1 MACDVCLAFSASDE
15 ELKNYVLLDD
25 RWGRSRRKQPEKK
38 ILTWDVFALLYRAA
52 FMTPSKV
59 PVSPK
64 PDVVWQAGAVVGLTT
79 AGLWAKNKLKDVF
92 MISALANESLNIK
105 ENDVPKAG
113 FRIDR
118 KVN

>member
-1 MACDVCLAFSASDE
+1 
-15 ELKNYVLLDD
+15 
-25 RWGRSRRKQPEKK
+25 
-38 ILTWDVFALLYRAA
+38 
-52 FMTPSKV
+52 MTPSKV

-64 PDVVWQAGAVVGLTT
+64 PDVVRQAGAVVDLTT

-92 MISALANESLNIK
+92 MISGLANKSLNIK

>member
-1 MACDVCLAFSASDE
+1 
-15 ELKNYVLLDD
+15 
-25 RWGRSRRKQPEKK
+25 
-38 ILTWDVFALLYRAA
+38 
-52 FMTPSKV
+52 MTSSKV

-64 PDVVWQAGAVVGLTT
+64 PDVVRQAGAVVGLTT

-92 MISALANESLNIK
+92 MISGLANESLNIK